1 MNSISSKYLKEV
13 STMSV
18 RSNLVEEFESEL
30 EELSKM
36 EVGTDTYRATVEIAD
51 SLKKSKEVADRIIEI
66 DKIEKENS
74 VNIDTQEQEYAIK
87 AQQLKDEKKDR
98 FIKNCIAIGT
108 FVGGVLVYGLAFI
121 ASTNFEREG
130 TLTTEGGK
138 SSLRQLL
145 KLKI

>member
-30 EELSKM
+30 EELGKM
-36 EVGTDTYRATVEIAD
+36 EVGTDTYKTTVD
-51 SLKKSKEVADRIIEI
+51 GVTKLADRIIEI
-66 DKIEKENS
+66 DKIEKEHS
-74 VNIDTQEQEYAIK
+74 VQIDTQEQEYAIK

-98 FIKNCIAIGT
+98 LIKNCITIGT
-108 FVGGVLVYGLAFI
+108 FIGGVLVYGLAFI

-145 KLKI
+145 KLKS

>member
-1 MNSISSKYLKEV
+1 
-13 STMSV
+13 MSV
-18 RSNLVEEFESEL
+18 RSKLVEEFESEL
-30 EELSKM
+30 EELGKM
-36 EVGTDTYRATVEIAD
+36 EVGNETYKTTVD
-51 SLKKSKEVADRIIEI
+51 GVTKLADRIIEI
-66 DKIEKENS
+66 DKNEKENS
-74 VNIDTQEQEYAIK
+74 VKIDIQEQEYAIK

-145 KLKI
+145 KLKS

>member
-1 MNSISSKYLKEV
+1 MSIKN
-13 STMSV
+13 
-18 RSNLVEEFESEL
+18 NLVEEFESEL
-30 EELSKM
+30 EELGRM
-36 EVGTDTYRATVEIAD
+36 EVGTEKYKTLVDGVTK
-51 SLKKSKEVADRIIEI
+51 LADRIIEI
-66 DKIEKENS
+66 DKVEKEH
-74 VNIDTQEQEYAIK
+74 VVQIDTQEQEYAIK

-98 FIKNCIAIGT
+98 FIKNCITVGT

-130 TLTTEGGK
+130 TLTTEGGR

>member
-1 MNSISSKYLKEV
+1 
-13 STMSV
+13 MSV

-30 EELSKM
+30 EELGKM
-36 EVGTDTYRATVEIAD
+36 EVGTDTYKTTVD
-51 SLKKSKEVADRIIEI
+51 GVTKLADRIIEI
-66 DKIEKENS
+66 DKIEKEHS
-74 VNIDTQEQEYAIK
+74 VQIDTQEQEYAIK

-98 FIKNCIAIGT
+98 LIKNCITIGT
-108 FVGGVLVYGLAFI
+108 FIGGVLVYGLAFI

-145 KLKI
+145 KLKS

>member
-36 EVGTDTYRATVEIAD
+36 EVGTDTYRATVD
-51 SLKKSKEVADRIIEI
+51 GVTKLADRIIEI

-98 FIKNCIAIGT
+98 FIKNCISIGT

>member
-1 MNSISSKYLKEV
+1 
-13 STMSV
+13 MSV

-36 EVGTDTYRATVEIAD
+36 EVGTDTYRATVD
-51 SLKKSKEVADRIIEI
+51 GVTKLADRIIEI

-98 FIKNCIAIGT
+98 FIKNCIAVGT
-108 FVGGVLVYGLAFI
+108 FIGGVAVYGLAFI

-130 TLTTEGGK
+130 TFTTEGGR

-145 KLKI
+145 KLKS

>member
-1 MNSISSKYLKEV
+1 
-13 STMSV
+13 MSV

-36 EVGTDTYRATVEIAD
+36 EVGTDTYRTTVD
-51 SLKKSKEVADRIIEI
+51 GVTKLADRIIEI

-74 VNIDTQEQEYAIK
+74 VKIDTQEQEYAIK

>member
-1 MNSISSKYLKEV
+1 
-13 STMSV
+13 MSV

-36 EVGTDTYRATVEIAD
+36 EVGTDTYRATVD
-51 SLKKSKEVADRIIEI
+51 GVTKLADRIIEI
-66 DKIEKENS
+66 DKIEKEHS
-74 VNIDTQEQEYAIK
+74 VQIDTQEQECAIK

>member
-1 MNSISSKYLKEV
+1 
-13 STMSV
+13 MSV

-36 EVGTDTYRATVEIAD
+36 EVGTDTYKATVD
-51 SLKKSKEVADRIIEI
+51 GVTKLADRIIEI

-74 VNIDTQEQEYAIK
+74 VQIDAQEQECAIK

-108 FVGGVLVYGLAFI
+108 FVGGVLVYSLAFI

>member
-1 MNSISSKYLKEV
+1 
-13 STMSV
+13 MSV

-36 EVGTDTYRATVEIAD
+36 EVGTDTYRATVD
-51 SLKKSKEVADRIIEI
+51 GVTKLADRIIEI

-74 VNIDTQEQEYAIK
+74 VKIDTQEQECAIK

>member
-1 MNSISSKYLKEV
+1 
-13 STMSV
+13 MSV

-36 EVGTDTYRATVEIAD
+36 EVGTDTYRATVD
-51 SLKKSKEVADRIIEI
+51 GVTKLADRIIEI

-74 VNIDTQEQEYAIK
+74 VKIDTQEQEYAIK

-145 KLKI
+145 KLKS

>member
-1 MNSISSKYLKEV
+1 
-13 STMSV
+13 MSV

-36 EVGTDTYRATVEIAD
+36 EVGTDTYRTTVD
-51 SLKKSKEVADRIIEI
+51 GVTKLADRIIEI

-74 VNIDTQEQEYAIK
+74 VKIDTQEQEYAIK

-145 KLKI
+145 KLKS

>member
-1 MNSISSKYLKEV
+1 
-13 STMSV
+13 MSV

-36 EVGTDTYRATVEIAD
+36 EVGTDTYRATVD
-51 SLKKSKEVADRIIEI
+51 GVTKLADRIIEI
-66 DKIEKENS
+66 DKIEKDNS
-74 VNIDTQEQEYAIK
+74 VKIDTQEQEYAIK

>member
-36 EVGTDTYRATVEIAD
+36 EVGTDTYRATVD
-51 SLKKSKEVADRIIEI
+51 GVTKLADRIIEI

-87 AQQLKDEKKDR
+87 TQQLKDEKKDR

>member
-36 EVGTDTYRATVEIAD
+36 EVGTDTYRATVD
-51 SLKKSKEVADRIIEI
+51 GVTKLADRIIEI
-66 DKIEKENS
+66 DKFEKENS
-74 VNIDTQEQEYAIK
+74 VKIDTQEQECAIK

-130 TLTTEGGK
+130 TFTTEGGR

-145 KLKI
+145 KLKS

>member
-36 EVGTDTYRATVEIAD
+36 EVGTDTYRATVD
-51 SLKKSKEVADRIIEI
+51 GVTKLADRIIEI

-74 VNIDTQEQEYAIK
+74 VQIDAQEQECAIK

-108 FVGGVLVYGLAFI
+108 FVGGVLVYSLAFI

>member
-1 MNSISSKYLKEV
+1 
-13 STMSV
+13 MSV

-36 EVGTDTYRATVEIAD
+36 EVGTDTYRATVD
-51 SLKKSKEVADRIIEI
+51 GVTKLADRIIEI

-87 AQQLKDEKKDR
+87 TQQLKDEKKDR

>member
-1 MNSISSKYLKEV
+1 
-13 STMSV
+13 MSV

-36 EVGTDTYRATVEIAD
+36 EVGTDTYRVTVEGVAK
-51 SLKKSKEVADRIIEI
+51 LADRIIEI

-130 TLTTEGGK
+130 TFTTEGGR

-145 KLKI
+145 KLKS